1 MKLNKHLAFHLLL
14 NEKFCWQ
21 IVNEM
26 YPETKGNYKEV
37 LERISKEENA
47 AKYYEI
53 DSCFQTV
60 MPFKQKAYYITET
73 VIDKLDMLKVDRNCM
88 AEIREKNKPDI
99 IGTETTFNWSIFNF
113 IKTGTKVTFIL
124 PDGRIVRMRVLDNMI
139 HFLTFSSK
147 VLFGEG
153 KIDNTFD
160 FFFYDKK
167 NETVS
172 TNWHEMRKYD
182 ELIFKILC
190 FFYLSEN
197 TEVVVPPGQS
207 HGTRKSGKV
216 LNDTPVP
223 VTIVNSNWNVTSVRT
238 EGFDVSGHFRLQPT
252 KTGVKMI
259 FINPFRKHGYIR
271 HAKNESEPL

>member
-26 YPETKGNYKEV
+26 YPETKGRYEEVYK
-37 LERISKEENA
+37 RIHEPEFLQ
-47 AKYYEI
+47 KYYEI

-60 MPFKQKAYYITET
+60 MPMKQKAYYITDT
-73 VIDKLDMLKVDRNCM
+73 VMDKLDMLKVHRDCM
-88 AEIREKNKPDI
+88 CEIREKNSPDI
-99 IGTETTFNWSIFNF
+99 IGTAQTFNWSVFNF
-113 IKTGTKVTFIL
+113 IKTGTKVTFII
-124 PDGRIVRMRVLDNMI
+124 PDGRIIRFRVLDNML
-139 HFLTFSSK
+139 HFLTFSSRF
-147 VLFGEG
+147 LPEEG

-172 TNWHEMRKYD
+172 TNWHEMKKFD
-182 ELIFKILC
+182 ELIFKVMC

-197 TEVVVPPGQS
+197 TEIEIPPGKS
-207 HGTRKSGKV
+207 HGTRKQGKV

-238 EGFDVSGHFRLQPT
+238 EGFDVRGHFRLQPT
-252 KTGVKMI
+252 LTGVKMI
-259 FINPFRKHGYIR
+259 FINPFRKHGYVR
-271 HAKNESEPL
+271 RAKRDSET